1 MNVIGRGLASGLA
14 IALIAAGGAATA
26 TAAGTDATDAAGAT
40 ATDAATATARAAA
53 GKRKATVL
61 DHSRAIPTK
70 SRRFARIMVF
80 TRNAKRVRIS
90 VDGGPRRTMA
100 KLGRACTGG
109 SCQRWRVYARRS
121 GKECYA
127 IEVIAIGRSAARSK
141 ARFDVCEPFGQGRL

>member
-1 MNVIGRGLASGLA
+1 LNVIGRGLATGLA

-26 TAAGTDATDAAGAT
+26 TAADTDATDAAGAT
-40 ATDAATATARAAA
+40 AGAAA

-90 VDGGPRRTMA
+90 VDGGPRRTMT

-127 IEVIAIGRSAARSK
+127 IEVIAIGRSAARSR